1 MVDVIISVPYRL
13 AGQFP
18 ASIHVTR
25 CKDCVYYDET
35 PIYTEASSELST
47 ENCHMFSHFD
57 IPYPVEANGF
67 CYLGKPKGVK

>member
-1 MVDVIISVPYRL
+1 MEQIVGTDGHQGHWYTGEEIV
-13 AGQFP
+13 
-18 ASIHVTR
+18 R

-47 ENCHMFSHFD
+47 ANCHMFSHFD

-67 CYLGKPKGVK
+67 CYLGTTKGVK